1 MGGVLYYNKVLMKLN
16 ILNILLYADYTVNQ
30 NQYVFSNEILA
41 LPIGIQLT
49 DDRSGE
55 GIESFNLTLVLPSPQ
70 PISADIVS
78 PSSVTVIII
87 DDDCT

>member
-1 MGGVLYYNKVLMKLN
+1 MWGEEYCITTKYII
-16 ILNILLYADYTVNQ
+16 ILNIYTDYIFNQ
-30 NQYVFSNEILA
+30 HQYVFSNDILA
-41 LPIGIQLT
+41 LPIGIQLIG
-49 DDRSGE
+49 DRSGE
-55 GIESFNLTLVLPSPQ
+55 GIESFNLTLVLSNPQ

>member
-1 MGGVLYYNKVLMKLN
+1 MGGVLYYNKVCGGN
-16 ILNILLYADYTVNQ
+16 IIILNIYTDYRVNQ
-30 NQYVFSNEILA
+30 NQYIFSNDILA

-49 DDRSGE
+49 EDRSGE
-55 GIESFNLTLVLPSPQ
+55 GIESFNLTLLVLPNSQ
-70 PISADIVS
+70 PMSADIIS

>member
-1 MGGVLYYNKVLMKLN
+1 MCGGSIVLQQSIYGGN
-16 ILNILLYADYTVNQ
+16 IIYADYRVNQ

-41 LPIGIQLT
+41 LPIGIQLIE
-49 DDRSGE
+49 DRSGE
-55 GIESFNLTLVLPSPQ
+55 GIESFNLTLVLPNPQ
-70 PISADIVS
+70 PISADIIS